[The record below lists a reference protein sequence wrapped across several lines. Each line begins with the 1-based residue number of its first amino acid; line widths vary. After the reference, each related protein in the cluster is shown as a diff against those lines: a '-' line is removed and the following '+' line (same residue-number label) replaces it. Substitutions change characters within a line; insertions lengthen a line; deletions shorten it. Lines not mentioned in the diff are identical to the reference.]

1 MFPRDLGYPNAPP
14 DNIETGH
21 GAAVHAVDWNLPGV
35 SGYVI
40 GLHCSCIDYI
50 VPYRSGKL
58 SPALLDAYANA
69 GLVCLYF
76 PVDPDE
82 RISEL
87 WLRSGD
93 FPCDDDDAL
102 TRAESLIVRFGLS

>member
-1 MFPRDLGYPNAPP
+1 MFPRDLGYPGAPS
-14 DNIETGH
+14 DKIETGR

-40 GLHCSCIDYI
+40 GLRWSCIDYI

-93 FPCDDDDAL
+93 LPCDDDDAL

>member
-1 MFPRDLGYPNAPP
+1 MFPRDLGYLGAPS
-14 DNIETGH
+14 DKIETGH

-35 SGYVI
+35 SGYAI
-40 GLHCSCIDYI
+40 GLHCSCIDSI
-50 VPYRSGKL
+50 VLYRSGKL
-58 SPALLDAYANA
+58 SPALLDAYDNA
-69 GLVCLYF
+69 ASTCLYL

-102 TRAESLIVRFGLS
+102 TRAESLIVRFDLS